1 MTKKRR
7 ITARARGFL
16 RSTRA
21 VSALEYA
28 ILVGVIAVGVTAAI
42 TTFGE
47 QIEAALTT
55 ISGNL
60 TGSVGDIGIIGGGD
74 GGGGDGG
81 GDGGDS

>member
-28 ILVGVIAVGVTAAI
+28 ILVGVIVVGATAAI
-42 TTFGE
+42 GTFGDK
-47 QIEAALTT
+47 IKDALTT
-55 ISGNL
+55 IGAQVTKAADDAVN
-60 TGSVGDIGIIGGGD
+60 GD
-74 GGGGDGG
+74 GD
-81 GDGGDS
+81 DDD